1 MSDLMSAFSTLFT
14 FLFEQLGSFANFFV
28 SNTLGVVILG
38 MVVFSIMIYLIMYIL
53 RNLR

>member
-1 MSDLMSAFSTLFT
+1 MSGLMDAFGVLFD
-14 FLFEQLGSFANFFV
+14 FLFQQLGNFASFFV
-28 SNTLGVVILG
+28 TNTLGVVVLG